1 MTTTEQQQVSRILKD
16 LYLSV
21 NGTEVKEKTG
31 SKGSLIRTID
41 LIKFEAKAKDNFEAI
56 ANYKSPYP
64 EIKVSF
70 LANES
75 ISGYVYNVY
84 NGEHELIEKTENQII
99 IEGTT
104 FKYQFSPEMI
114 LHISNQFAKIKPVT
128 AVKKV
133 ATVKALPE
141 VKQAVVVAEIKPKQ
155 AALNVSIVDY
165 SERAVAIVG
174 DTIKIKDI
182 LRELGCRYNKFL
194 SCGAGWVTSKRNV
207 ETIKSELSKLN
218 LLLTIN

>member
-16 LYLSV
+16 LYLST

-41 LIKFEAKAKDNFEAI
+41 ALSFDDKEANCNSI
-56 ANYKSPYP
+56 ANYKSPFP
-64 EIKVSF
+64 EIGVKF
-70 LANES
+70 DGEIIT
-75 ISGYVYNVY
+75 ISGA
-84 NGEHELIEKTENQII
+84 
-99 IEGTT
+99 T
-104 FKYQFSPEMI
+104 FKYQFPPEMI
-114 LHISNQFAKIKPVT
+114 LHISNQFAKIKTIT
-128 AVKKV
+128 AAKKV

-182 LRELGCRYNKFL
+182 LKELGCRYNKFL

-207 ETIKSELSKLN
+207 ETIKSELNKLN
-218 LLLTIN
+218 VLLTIN

>member
-1 MTTTEQQQVSRILKD
+1 MTTTEQTQVSRILKD

-21 NGTEVKEKTG
+21 NGMEQKVSTG
-31 SKGSLIRTID
+31 SKGSLIRTINALSFD
-41 LIKFEAKAKDNFEAI
+41 DKEANYNAI
-56 ANYKSPYP
+56 AKYKSPYP
-64 EIKVSF
+64 EIKVKF
-70 LANES
+70 DGEIIT
-75 ISGYVYNVY
+75 ISGA
-84 NGEHELIEKTENQII
+84 
-99 IEGTT
+99 T

-133 ATVKALPE
+133 ATVKASPE

-207 ETIKSELSKLN
+207 ETISAELSKLN
-218 LLLTIN
+218 VLLTIN